1 MPNSEVDRPQKAD
14 LPEEPLSSDLVYTGS
29 FLTMQRDQVRL
40 QNGVLA
46 TREYI
51 KHPGAV
57 MIIPLFEKGQQHS
70 LANHW
75 NKEPIKHLEAST
87 ALPDSEQT
95 MLSRHV
101 LIERQ
106 YRYAVQEQIIE
117 FPAGKLDLHE
127 SSLAC
132 AKRELREETGYAAK
146 QWHYLTR
153 IYPCI
158 SYSTEWI
165 DIYLAQTLTPG
176 IPQLDVEECLEVES
190 IPLAQLLDWVKC
202 GKIRDVKT
210 LIGAFWLEK
219 ILLGKWDGQPA

>member
-1 MPNSEVDRPQKAD
+1 MPNSEVDQAKKTD

-40 QNGVLA
+40 QNGVIA

-57 MIIPLFEKGQQHS
+57 MIIPLFETGQQHF
-70 LANHW
+70 LASDG
-75 NKEPIKHLEAST
+75 NKESIKDLKAST
-87 ALPDSEQT
+87 ALPDPEQT

-117 FPAGKLDLHE
+117 FPAGKLDPHE

-132 AKRELREETGYAAK
+132 AKRELHEETGYAAE

-165 DIYLAQTLTPG
+165 DIYLAQGLTPG
-176 IPQLDVEECLEVES
+176 TPHMDEEEYLEVES

-219 ILLGKWDGQPA
+219 IILGKWDGQPA